1 MGRRETGRWANCSK
15 SSSLMYGANIGKSA
29 LKSLLACS
37 PVCSEVTL
45 ALSGLNST
53 TPTIPPSL
61 VGMASRLMPDAV
73 RAE

>member
-1 MGRRETGRWANCSK
+1 VGDT
-15 SSSLMYGANIGKSA
+15 
-29 LKSLLACS
+29 
-37 PVCSEVTL
+37 
-45 ALSGLNST
+45 LNST